1 MQNEAYR
8 TDSHMFEMHVTS
20 LMQEDSSRM
29 QEEEQKGFI
38 LPAWRHALHQS
49 DCQPC
54 PSHTCSEISYLMLSG
69 DHARGKAMMIDQTSL
84 VKID

>member
-29 QEEEQKGFI
+29 QEEEQKKVYSARLEACI
-38 LPAWRHALHQS
+38 APIWLPAMS
-49 DCQPC
+49 
-54 PSHTCSEISYLMLSG
+54 ISYMLRDIVSCAQWSPCKG
-69 DHARGKAMMIDQTSL
+69 EGNDD
-84 VKID
+84 